1 MRWCRNIIAYS
12 EILRTSVPCKLWVN
26 GQCLYESNWVYCSSF
41 FEYKGNDSKVSEE
54 WALVFDYKK
63 IFIINKI
70 FNLH

>member
-1 MRWCRNIIAYS
+1 MQRCRNIVAYS
-12 EILRTSVPCKLWVN
+12 EILRTSLLRKLWVN